1 MMPTALRWEYSTK
14 LPEKHLSKFG
24 VVYPDRLKFAWEWK
38 PGKVRLQ
45 DLD

>member
-1 MMPTALRWEYSTK
+1 L
-14 LPEKHLSKFG
+14 LP

>member
-1 MMPTALRWEYSTK
+1 VR
-14 LPEKHLSKFG
+14 